1 LELQYKSCYARILDA
16 KMKFTEASLRYY
28 ELSQTELGRDLG
40 DGKVVTES
48 DLAASLTSAIIA
60 CILAAAGPQRARV
73 LATLYK
79 DDRCAKLPIYPV
91 FEKVYL
97 ERILRA
103 DEAASFANTL
113 RSHHLTVGEDGLTVV
128 TRAIS
133 EHNLLSASKLY
144 NNIKIDELGT
154 LLGLPP
160 DRAERTAARMIGEER
175 MAGSID
181 QVDGFI
187 DFQDPSDGDVI
198 NEKWDAQITSVCT
211 QVNDIVEM
219 MENKGIPI
227 RL

>member
-1 LELQYKSCYARILDA
+1 
-16 KMKFTEASLRYY
+16 
-28 ELSQTELGRDLG
+28 
-40 DGKVVTES
+40 
-48 DLAASLTSAIIA
+48 
-60 CILAAAGPQRARV
+60 
-73 LATLYK
+73 
-79 DDRCAKLPIYPV
+79 
-91 FEKVYL
+91 
-97 ERILRA
+97 
-103 DEAASFANTL
+103 
-113 RSHHLTVGEDGLTVV
+113 V

-175 MAGSID
+175 MPGSID

-187 DFQDPSDGDVI
+187 DFQDPSDGEVI

>member
-1 LELQYKSCYARILDA
+1 MELQYKSCYARILDA

-103 DEAASFANTL
+103 DEAASFASTL

-211 QVNDIVEM
+211 QVNDIVDM